1 MGFGRCGALVKR
13 FLGCCAAR
21 ISNDSPLTSCAH
33 LVAILSSKFVFGEVK
48 EAFHGLKKHVLHAY
62 LGSALLLSRAETIY
76 YKRIKLEALYVLS
89 SLHSAEIP

>member
-1 MGFGRCGALVKR
+1 M
-13 FLGCCAAR
+13 
-21 ISNDSPLTSCAH
+21 
-33 LVAILSSKFVFGEVK
+33 FGEVK